1 MPSISNCFLFDV
13 LVRKLKLSM
22 LRSDLSAFL
31 SKDTLQRYDEIQR
44 LSFYLMVNEANL
56 AKFSAPEL
64 LVMPE
69 EMLIK
74 GSEIEVNIE
83 KHKRKIE
90 EYEQFVTQ
98 DIFGTEGIKCRKCGH
113 IVQATA
119 KQTRSADEGATIF
132 VRCENCETR
141 FKMS

>member
-1 MPSISNCFLFDV
+1 
-13 LVRKLKLSM
+13 M
-22 LRSDLSAFL
+22 LRADLIPLL
-31 SKDTLQRYDEIQR
+31 SKDPTQRYDEIQR
-44 LSFYLMVNEANL
+44 LSFYLSVNGANL
-56 AKFSAPEL
+56 AKFSPAEL

-74 GSEIEVNIE
+74 GSDIEQNIE
-83 KHKRKIE
+83 KHKRQLE
-90 EYEQFVTQ
+90 EYEHFVTQ

-119 KQTRSADEGATIF
+119 KQTRGADEGATIF

-141 FKMS
+141 FKMSS